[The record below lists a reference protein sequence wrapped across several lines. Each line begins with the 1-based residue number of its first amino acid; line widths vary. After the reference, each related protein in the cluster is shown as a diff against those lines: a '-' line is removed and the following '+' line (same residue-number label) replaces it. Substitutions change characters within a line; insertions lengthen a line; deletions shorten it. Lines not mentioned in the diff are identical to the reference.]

1 MMGRARPGERDGAA
15 ATISIAGYS
24 RVSVTPSPSNVQRT
38 YLVLTLLQTF
48 AASFIWGINTLFLLD
63 AGLSNTEAFAA
74 NAFFAAGQVL
84 FEVPTGVV
92 ADTRG
97 RRFSYLLGAATLLAS
112 TVLYL
117 VMWQIH
123 APFIGWAVSSILLG
137 LGFTFFSGATEA
149 WLVDALGAT
158 GYTGT
163 LETVLG
169 RAQTVGGAAML
180 VGSVSGGVI
189 AQLTD
194 LGVPYLLRA
203 VFLGATFVVAARFMH
218 DIGFTPRHGANAVD
232 EVRSVVRGSIDG
244 GWRNPPVRALMLAAP
259 FTSGAA
265 FFAFYAS
272 QPYLLQLFGDPSAYG
287 VAGLTAA
294 IFAGAQILGGILVPH
309 ARRLFR
315 RRTDALIIGT
325 VLNVAILGVIGW
337 TGNFADR
344 TGAARGLGDG
354 LRNRNP
360 TPPGLHQRLHRLG
373 AARDR
378 ALVRLADGVDRW
390 RHRPAC
396 ARQGGRRVR
405 LRPVVPGDRGG
416 PGHRDPVCV
425 HRPADERRLGS
436 DPGQRAP
443 RGGFGRTGRLTRPSP
458 RSGEVVGD
466 TGFEPVTPRM

>member
-1 MMGRARPGERDGAA
+1 
-15 ATISIAGYS
+15 
-24 RVSVTPSPSNVQRT
+24 VTPSQPNVQRT

-74 NAFFAAGQVL
+74 NAFFAAGQVI

-112 TVLYL
+112 TFLYF

-123 APFIGWAVSSILLG
+123 APFIGWAVASILLG

-163 LETVLG
+163 LEAVLG
-169 RAQTVGGAAML
+169 RAQTVGGVAML
-180 VGSVSGGVI
+180 IGSVSGGVI
-189 AQLTD
+189 AQVTN

-203 VFLGATFVVAARFMH
+203 AFLGATFVVAARFMH
-218 DIGFTPRHGANAVD
+218 DIGFKPRHGANAVD

-259 FTSGAA
+259 FSSGAA

-272 QPYLLQLFGDPSAYG
+272 QPYLLQLFGDKTAYG
-287 VAGLTAA
+287 IAGLTAA

-309 ARRLFR
+309 ARRLFK

-325 VLNVAILGVIGW
+325 ALNVAILGVIGW
-337 TGNFADR
+337 TGNFAIALALLAIWAMVFAIEGPLRQAYINGVIASEQRATVLSFDSLMGSTGGVIAQPALGKVADLYGYGPSYVVAAVVQAVAIPFTFIARR
-344 TGAARGLGDG
+344 TNAA
-354 LRNRNP
+354 
-360 TPPGLHQRLHRLG
+360 
-373 AARDR
+373 
-378 ALVRLADGVDRW
+378 
-390 RHRPAC
+390 
-396 ARQGGRRVR
+396 
-405 LRPVVPGDRGG
+405 
-416 PGHRDPVCV
+416 
-425 HRPADERRLGS
+425 S
-436 DPGQRAP
+436 DPILAAGPPEERSAAP
-443 RGGFGRTGRLTRPSP
+443 AA
-458 RSGEVVGD
+458 
-466 TGFEPVTPRM
+466 